1 MNRCGQQW
9 AWEASRGACREA
21 MERNGSRDEANRT
34 IEGRGRGRAG
44 LGEEGGQEGM
54 GTKPKNL
61 KWRKT
66 KLVLSEIALI
76 LLAVSELWL
85 GLEAY
90 GLGLE

>member
-1 MNRCGQQW
+1 
-9 AWEASRGACREA
+9 
-21 MERNGSRDEANRT
+21 
-34 IEGRGRGRAG
+34 
-44 LGEEGGQEGM
+44 M